1 MVGNTFI
8 LSKNEDDNE
17 ESALWSSSQ
26 IDAGE
31 HLKSLPEQIITI
43 KLKRE

>member
-1 MVGNTFI
+1 MGNTFI

-17 ESALWSSSQ
+17 ESALWSNYQ

-31 HLKSLPEQIITI
+31 KLNNLPERIRII
-43 KLKRE
+43 